1 MDPEMSKI
9 FLVFIAL
16 LSSLSAPVAAEKS
29 SNDKLSEWKDLDAD
43 CKSSIDPAAHK
54 IICDKREKISHDL
67 STKGYCFGKIG
78 QDKSEFSWHR
88 CGKDSVH

>member
-16 LSSLSAPVAAEKS
+16 LSSLSAPSAAEKS